1 MAKKIEE
8 NAIPSKGEI
17 ILYQSPDGEIAL
29 DVRHIYRCGPDEN
42 NDLSDE

>member
-29 DVRHIYRCGPDEN
+29 DVRLGWRYVVARKK
-42 NDLSDE
+42 